1 MSLSREDQ
9 RGDHVDEVAPY
20 RRTPKV
26 RYLMVFNG
34 MVAQPAPA
42 REDFM
47 RSLIV
52 AAVVA
57 VASLYCAAPAT
68 AAPAPINGPRAGGT
82 LHTAALTTPAGT
94 RRIPGVP
101 TPLTRS
107 RSPAHR
113 VVARRQQGPQR

>member
-68 AAPAPINGPRAGGT
+68 AAPAPINGCECPRSHPHRQLRHQRPKRESRW
-82 LHTAALTTPAGT
+82 LHHYSHSDKDYPKD
-94 RRIPGVP
+94 RWE
-101 TPLTRS
+101 PL
-107 RSPAHR
+107 P
-113 VVARRQQGPQR
+113 